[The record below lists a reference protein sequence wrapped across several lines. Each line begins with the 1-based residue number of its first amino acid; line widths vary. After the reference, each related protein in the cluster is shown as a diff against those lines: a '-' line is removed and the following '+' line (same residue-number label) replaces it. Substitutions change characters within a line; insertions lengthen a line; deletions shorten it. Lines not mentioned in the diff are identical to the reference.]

1 VVDAFWGG
9 AWHTVL
15 AGTLGAGGRAVF
27 ALDVTDPND
36 FTEANA
42 STIALWEID
51 ETSDLDGDTVLEYAD
66 LGYTYSQPAIIKA
79 EGHGWVAV
87 FGNGYDS
94 ANGKAV
100 LYIARIYDGALLA
113 KIDLSTVDATAH
125 DVDTSNPVPNGL
137 STVSPID
144 TDGDGD
150 VDLIYGGDLNGNVW
164 RFAATAG
171 VGFGSSTTSLLFTAK
186 NVTGDRQ
193 PITSRF
199 AVGRHPIS
207 AVGRIL
213 YFGTGKYF
221 ELDDQDPTNA
231 VLYNTMY
238 GIWDRDIAD
247 SNPSSSLKTIP
258 SVTTRNSNTL
268 QQQEIELEQSA
279 TFGSNTFDVRTI
291 SKNPVTWVT
300 RDTSGNWNS
309 CSSSGSCGWYL
320 DLESTGEKMVANPIL
335 RGGRLI
341 FVTTIPSL
349 VACEAGGT
357 GWLLE
362 IDPNTGG
369 RLDEIVF
376 DLNGDGVFDF
386 NDNLDTGGGGDTVY
400 TPVSGKKSKVGILQP
415 PAILSGIGGSGD
427 GSYGGVEGKYSSGSK
442 DAQIDV
448 TIENPGILGAG
459 RKSWV
464 RIK

>member
-1 VVDAFWGG
+1 MM
-9 AWHTVL
+9 
-15 AGTLGAGGRAVF
+15 AGSLGAGGKAIF

-36 FTEANA
+36 FSEGNA
-42 STIALWEID
+42 ASVVLWEID
-51 ETSDLDGDTVLEYAD
+51 ETTDVTGDTVADYPD

-87 FGNGYDS
+87 FGNGYHS

-100 LYIARIYDGALLA
+100 LYVARISDGLPLA
-113 KIDLSTVDATAH
+113 TIDLPAVNASAH
-125 DVDTSNPVPNGL
+125 GANNGL
-137 STVSPID
+137 STLSPID

-164 RFAATAG
+164 RFAASTG
-171 VGFGSSTTSLLFTAK
+171 TGFSPGATTLLYTAK
-186 NVTGDRQ
+186 NESGDRQ

-199 AVGRHPIS
+199 AVGRHPTN

-213 YFGTGKYF
+213 YFGTGKYY
-221 ELDDQDPTNA
+221 EMANQDPANA
-231 VLYNTMY
+231 VEYNTMY
-238 GIWDRDIAD
+238 GIWDRDTGT
-247 SNPSSSLKTIP
+247 TIP
-258 SVTTRNSNTL
+258 SVTTRNSNIL
-268 QQQEIELEQSA
+268 QQQEITLEQAA
-279 TFGSNTFDVRTI
+279 TFGANSFDVRI
-291 SKNPVTWVT
+291 VSQNPITWVGRNT
-300 RDTSGNWNS
+300 LGNWNA
-309 CSSSGSCGWYL
+309 CSATGSCGWYL

-349 VACEAGGT
+349 VPCAAGGT

-369 RLDEIVF
+369 RLDETAF
-376 DLNGDGVFDF
+376 DLNGDGLFDF
-386 NDNLDTGGGGDTVY
+386 NDNLNTGGAGSPAY

-448 TIENPGILGAG
+448 TIENPGLLGAG

-464 RIK
+464 RIR